1 MRKVILTLSFLLVSF
16 SVANAQTG
24 RAIED
29 RLLAHLANIEKWSNY
44 GLNADE
50 RKLALANKSLSND
63 LFRFGRLPAML
74 SYSFPRLK
82 TKMHVTTSAD
92 AKFRTYSWDEG
103 TGGTMHEFTTV
114 AQFKGANGEIYVS
127 SVGLSGFVHN
137 IFQLNTPDGTIY
149 LAVSTFIVSGS
160 RSEENIQAIKIA
172 GTRVNAD
179 LGMMRT
185 TEGLMNSVD
194 FSYEPPADGP
204 LFTFNESGKSFSF
217 PVVIEDEDTAELRVT
232 KDRIT
237 YRFDG
242 KYFVKVD

>member
-1 MRKVILTLSFLLVSF
+1 MRQVILTLSFLLVSI
-16 SVANAQTG
+16 SVTNAQTG

-29 RLLAHLANIEKWSNY
+29 RLLVHLANIEKWSNY

-50 RKLALANKSLSND
+50 RKLAVANKSLSND

-82 TKMHVTTSAD
+82 GKMHVATSPD

-114 AQFKGANGEIYVS
+114 AQFKGADGQIYVS
-127 SVGLSGFVHN
+127 SVGLSGFVHD
-137 IFQLNTPDGTIY
+137 IFQLNTADGAIY
-149 LAVSTFIVSGS
+149 LAVSTNIVSGS
-160 RSEENIQAIKIA
+160 RSEETIEAIKIT

-179 LGMMRT
+179 LRMMRT
-185 TEGLMNSVD
+185 PEDLIDVVY

-217 PVVIEDEDTAELRVT
+217 PVVIEDEDTAELRMT
-232 KDRIT
+232 KERIT